1 MADGDRQHGEH
12 AQHGNCVAEPR
23 DQHPHGRAGGVASA
37 PAGESVELYG
47 TRTGTGDDEHGTR
60 QEVCRGGRVRQ
71 WCGRGEAPPMNRR
84 PGRRQLRIPW
94 RLLAGNEGVEPGR
107 EWVLPPR
114 SVFSLAGSPRRL
126 LRDASAQHDP
136 PWSTEGAP
144 IGTLASDPVPG
155 RTRIMRERCFNSR
168 CRYRDP
174 PSFGGKEP
182 GGASSSSRTICRQRN
197 PMPRITTSTLGQI
210 HEAARLGTWH
220 INPAAVCG
228 REPGIGGTKGGAPPE
243 RRRYHRPELCAQSC
257 SMKMQSSGRCA
268 RQGPVCMLEADR
280 RLA

>member
-1 MADGDRQHGEH
+1 M
-12 AQHGNCVAEPR
+12 
-23 DQHPHGRAGGVASA
+23 ASA

-114 SVFSLAGSPRRL
+114 SVFSLAVSPRRL

-144 IGTLASDPVPG
+144 IGSLASDPVPG

-197 PMPRITTSTLGQI
+197 PMHGSPRALWARFTKRRASVLGI
-210 HEAARLGTWH
+210 SIPLGLRSRTWDRR
-220 INPAAVCG
+220 NQ
-228 REPGIGGTKGGAPPE
+228 RRAPPE
-243 RRRYHRPELCAQSC
+243 RRRYHRSELCAQSC

-268 RQGPVCMLEADR
+268 RQGPVGMLEADR